1 MIRKMYST
9 TMEKMLMTQVGF
21 VVKVQEAIEID
32 NKDVQHQA
40 VEGVVDEGKHHD
52 EGTVCHIN
60 V

>member
-1 MIRKMYST
+1 
-9 TMEKMLMTQVGF
+9 MLMTQAGF

-32 NKDVQHQA
+32 NQDVQHQA

-52 EGTVCHIN
+52 EATVCHIN

>member
-40 VEGVVDEGKHHD
+40 VEGVVDES
-52 EGTVCHIN
+52 
-60 V
+60 